1 MNLFIAIS
9 CLGTTNG
16 LMLGCTR
23 CMYSLANRGEGP
35 DPEVFSQVDP
45 KTNMPGNSG
54 IFALLVTGAWFLYF
68 YLSNL
73 AQTWKGPFV
82 FDSTEL
88 PIITI
93 YLMYL
98 PILIQWMRKEKDQ
111 PVLRRFIL
119 PILALCG
126 SVFMVIACIFSHGM
140 GCVWYLIVFAV
151 VMGIGALV
159 DKSRKEKKV

>member
-1 MNLFIAIS
+1 
-9 CLGTTNG
+9 
-16 LMLGCTR
+16 
-23 CMYSLANRGEGP
+23 MYG
-35 DPEVFSQVDP
+35 QVD
-45 KTNMPGNSG
+45 KTTNMPSNSAV
-54 IFALLVTGAWFLYF
+54 FALLVTGAWFLYF

-73 AQTWKGPFV
+73 AGTWTGPFV

-98 PILIQWMRKEKDQ
+98 PILIQWMRKEKEQ

-126 SVFMVIACIFSHGM
+126 SVFMVVACALSHKTA
-140 GCVWYLIVFAV
+140 CLWYLIVFAV
-151 VMGIGALV
+151 IMVIGGVA
-159 DKSRKEKKV
+159 DKARKKKA